1 MVLATLII
9 IMLLLLVL
17 AYCIG
22 RLNNKVRLLQYWIMQ
37 NRKEIDRISDGHP
50 LPDIEDSLNG

>member
-9 IMLLLLVL
+9 IMVLLVAL

-22 RLNNKVRLLQYWIMQ
+22 RLNNKVRLLRYWVMQ
-37 NRKEIDRISDGHP
+37 NRKEINRISDGAQ
-50 LPDIEDSLNG
+50 LPDFEDSSI